1 MLRDTLVY
9 LEDIKEAIILIQE
22 FVLDMSFD
30 DFIKDKK
37 TFNAVIRN
45 IEIIG
50 EAVKK
55 LPENIRNLKPDIEW
69 KKIAG
74 TRDILIHE
82 YFTIDG
88 KIIWDIIKD

>member
-1 MLRDTLVY
+1 
-9 LEDIKEAIILIQE
+9 
-22 FVLDMSFD
+22 MSFD
-30 DFIKDKK
+30 DFKKDKK
-37 TFNAVIRN
+37 TFHAVIRN

-55 LPENIRNLKPDIEW
+55 LPETIRNMKPNIEQ

-82 YFTIDG
+82 YFSIDEE
-88 KIIWDIIKD
+88 IIWDIIKNKIPELYTAVEEMMRELQIE